1 MTVVLDELASPHDGS
16 TVHPPSRVAVVA
28 GTRPE
33 IIKLAPVI
41 AEIERRFARGTALVI
56 DTGQHYDAA
65 MSGQFGNELGP
76 GYPEIRLQGGG
87 MSRAG
92 CIGSLTAALGGLF
105 SAAKP
110 GAVVVQG
117 DTNSTLAGALAAN
130 AEGIPLVHVE
140 AGLRSH
146 DRTMPEEH
154 NRVMV
159 DHLADLCCA
168 PTLANAANL
177 VAEQIPEEFVAVT
190 GNTVIEA
197 VRRQLPSGVD
207 RRRVLAAFGLE
218 PERFLLATI
227 HRPENTDDPEALA
240 AILMSLELT
249 TRHLPVVLP
258 LHPRTALAIEGNGLG
273 SLLQRLRVLPPLGA
287 SDFLSLAAHA
297 LVIVSDSGGLAEEV
311 TVLKRPLVVVRR
323 STERAEAVEAGF
335 ARMAAPREV
344 ATTVDALLRE
354 HRSLLER
361 LARTPSPFGDGSASA
376 RITDRIAA
384 LVTERGLARV

>member
-1 MTVVLDELASPHDGS
+1 MTLVLDERASSLD
-16 TVHPPSRVAVVA
+16 PPMVGPPGRIAVVA

-33 IIKLAPVI
+33 IIKLAPVV
-41 AEIERRFARGTALVI
+41 AEIERRFPRGTALVI

-65 MSGQFGNELGP
+65 MSGQFWNELGP
-76 GYPEIRLQGGG
+76 GYPEIRMQGGG

-105 SAAKP
+105 SAARP

-140 AGLRSH
+140 AGLRSF
-146 DRTMPEEH
+146 DRAMPEEH

-168 PTLANAANL
+168 PTKANAANL
-177 VAEQIPEEFVAVT
+177 MAEQIPEEFVSVT

-197 VRRQLPSGVD
+197 VRQQLPGETA
-207 RRRVLAAFGLE
+207 RRRVLDVFGLE
-218 PERFLLATI
+218 ADRFILATI

-240 AILMSLELT
+240 AILMSLDLS
-249 TRHLPVVLP
+249 TRRLPVVLP
-258 LHPRTALAIEGNGLG
+258 LHPRTARAVEQCGLG
-273 SLLQRLRVLPPLGA
+273 GLLRHLHVLPPLGS

-311 TVLKRPLVVVRR
+311 TVLKRPLVIVRR

-335 ARMAAPREV
+335 AWMAAPREV
-344 ATTVDALLRE
+344 AGTVESLLQG
-354 HRSLLER
+354 HRSLLVA
-361 LARTPSPFGDGSASA
+361 LARTPSPFGDGTASA
-376 RITDRIAA
+376 RITDQITA
-384 LVTERGLARV
+384 LVREKSAARV

>member
-1 MTVVLDELASPHDGS
+1 DGPTTGSADVAS
-16 TVHPPSRVAVVA
+16 SRPRGRIAVVA

-33 IIKLAPVI
+33 IIKLAPVV
-41 AEIERRFARGTALVI
+41 AELERRFSRGRVLVI
-56 DTGQHYDAA
+56 DTGQHYDQA
-65 MSGQFGNELGP
+65 MSGQFWGELGP
-76 GYPEIRLQGGG
+76 GHPDVRLQGGG

-105 SAAKP
+105 SSTRP
-110 GAVVVQG
+110 SAVVVQG

-140 AGLRSH
+140 AGLRSY
-146 DRTMPEEH
+146 DRAMPEEH

-168 PTLANAANL
+168 PTLANATNL
-177 VAEQIPEEFVAVT
+177 LAEQIPEHHVSVT

-197 VRRQLPSGVD
+197 VQRQLPAPAA
-207 RRRVLAAFGLE
+207 RRRVLETFGLE
-218 PERFLLATI
+218 ADRFLLATV

-240 AILMSLELT
+240 AILMSLDLS
-249 TRHLPVVLP
+249 TRRLPVVLP
-258 LHPRTALAIEGNGLG
+258 LHPRTALAVERSGLSG
-273 SLLQRLRVLPPLGA
+273 LLQHLVVLPPLGS
-287 SDFLSLAAHA
+287 SDFLALAAHA

-335 ARMAAPREV
+335 ARMAAPTAV
-344 ATTVDALLRE
+344 AATVDSMLQE
-354 HRSLLER
+354 HRSLLDR
-361 LARTPSPFGDGSASA
+361 LAHTASPFGDGTAST

-384 LVTERGLARV
+384 LVTEKSAVRV

>member
-1 MTVVLDELASPHDGS
+1 MTLLVAER
-16 TVHPPSRVAVVA
+16 TPPSDVPTPRPDGRIAVVA

-41 AEIERRFARGTALVI
+41 AEIERRFSRGAALVI

-65 MSGQFGNELGP
+65 MSGQFWSELGP
-76 GYPEIRLQGGG
+76 GYPEVRLQGGG

-92 CIGSLTAALGGLF
+92 CVGSLTAALGGLF
-105 SAAKP
+105 SGIRP
-110 GAVVVQG
+110 SAVVVQG

-140 AGLRSH
+140 AGLRSY
-146 DRTMPEEH
+146 DRAMPEEH

-177 VAEQIPEEFVAVT
+177 LAEQIPEQLVAVT

-197 VRRQLPSGVD
+197 VRRQLPGPVA
-207 RRRVLAAFGLE
+207 RRRTLEVLGLE
-218 PERFLLATI
+218 PDRFLLATI
-227 HRPENTDDPEALA
+227 HRPENTDDPEALG
-240 AILMSLELT
+240 AILMALQLS
-249 TRHLPVVLP
+249 TRRLPVVVP
-258 LHPRTALAIEGNGLG
+258 LHPRTAVAIERFGLG
-273 SLLQRLRVLPPLGA
+273 SLLQHLRVLPPLGA

-335 ARMAAPREV
+335 ARMAAPNDV
-344 ATTVDALLRE
+344 AATVDALLQE
-354 HRSLLER
+354 HRSLLHL
-361 LARTPSPFGDGSASA
+361 LARTPSPFGDGSAST
-376 RITDRIAA
+376 RITDGIAA
-384 LVTERGLARV
+384 LVREKGAIRV